1 MEIAKPVLLIWD
13 AIYKISGHSG
23 KILHVFKHLYPTDPN
38 SSYWQ
43 RFMKLLN
50 VLSVSLRSPVLEKEG
65 GRFQKQQQA
74 SRIPRPLPLE
84 RRSVKERKRGAGN
97 PASDFCLKWR
107 PNPNT
112 GHCVEGFMGE
122 SREAMKRHFLSAGG
136 RKIKC
141 AALACQKRG
150 RDEEARKEWW
160 DGGKI
165 LSAGGENHIQET
177 HTHTHI
183 CSEYQGCLGDI
194 GGLECERDYKP
205 EKETKYS
212 LYPTWL

>member
-1 MEIAKPVLLIWD
+1 MFSQSVYGHLSLKRKEEDFRSSNRLLE
-13 AIYKISGHSG
+13 SPGHC
-23 KILHVFKHLYPTDPN
+23 HL
-38 SSYWQ
+38 
-43 RFMKLLN
+43 K
-50 VLSVSLRSPVLEKEG
+50 
-65 GRFQKQQQA
+65 
-74 SRIPRPLPLE
+74 

-150 RDEEARKEWW
+150 RGR
-160 DGGKI
+160 GGQERVMRWRKI
-165 LSAGGENHIQET
+165 LSAGGEKPHSGNHT

-194 GGLECERDYKP
+194 GGSSVR
-205 EKETKYS
+205 ETTS
-212 LYPTWL
+212 LKKRPSTLYIQLDFKRC

>member
-1 MEIAKPVLLIWD
+1 MYLSIQNMQLIQIISFMMLL
-13 AIYKISGHSG
+13 KSVSGHLSL
-23 KILHVFKHLYPTDPN
+23 KRKKEDFRSSNRLLKYP
-38 SSYWQ
+38 W
-43 RFMKLLN
+43 
-50 VLSVSLRSPVLEKEG
+50 
-65 GRFQKQQQA
+65 
-74 SRIPRPLPLE
+74 PLPLE

-150 RDEEARKEWW
+150 RDEEARKE
-160 DGGKI
+160 
-165 LSAGGENHIQET
+165 
-177 HTHTHI
+177 
-183 CSEYQGCLGDI
+183 
-194 GGLECERDYKP
+194 
-205 EKETKYS
+205 
-212 LYPTWL
+212 